1 MTGRTTLAIIATT
14 TAACA
19 GTGGGPSGNNLA
31 YAVPSPATVVYHI
44 GDTMSI
50 DMDTPA
56 GSFTI
61 KGAGTVTMELSFAS
75 VPAGVRV
82 TGAVEAFEGF
92 IDNPMMGRQTAGLD
106 DVSGSLEAFISRAG
120 VEEIAEVPELSGPVA
135 QASAFPV
142 LAFLIF
148 PRMPD
153 GDVDP
158 GDTWVD
164 TVATSTEAA
173 EVSTTTTAV
182 STYTLV
188 GDTVVD
194 GRTLAH
200 IAVATHIVTETDVA
214 QGGMSIIQNVEGPA
228 DGFFLWDPERRLVVR
243 GEWERNVE
251 GTMSMANQGTMSMA
265 ITGPTRIRLEG

>member
-1 MTGRTTLAIIATT
+1 MTRTPIAIV
-14 TAACA
+14 AAVFAVGCA
-19 GTGGGPSGNNLA
+19 GTGGPSGRNLT
-31 YAVPSPATVVYHI
+31 YSVPSPASAVYHI

-61 KGAGTVTMELSFAS
+61 AGAGTVTMELTFESAP
-75 VPAGVRV
+75 VGVRV
-82 TGAVEAFEGF
+82 TGTVEAFEGS
-92 IDNPMMGRQTAGLD
+92 IDNPMMGTQTAGLD
-106 DVSGSLEAFISRAG
+106 DVTGSLEVLVSRAG
-120 VEEIAEVPELSGPVA
+120 VEELTTVPELSGPVA
-135 QASAFPV
+135 QVSSFPA
-142 LAFLIF
+142 LAFLLF

-158 GDTWVD
+158 GANWVD
-164 TVATSTEAA
+164 TVATSTESD

-200 IAVATHIVTETDVA
+200 IAVATHITTETDVE
-214 QGGMSIIQNVEGPA
+214 QGGMSITQNVEGPS
-228 DGFFLWDPERRLVVR
+228 DGFFLWDPERRLVVL
-243 GEWERNVE
+243 GEWERDVE
-251 GTMSMANQGTMSMA
+251 GTMSVGNMGTMSMG